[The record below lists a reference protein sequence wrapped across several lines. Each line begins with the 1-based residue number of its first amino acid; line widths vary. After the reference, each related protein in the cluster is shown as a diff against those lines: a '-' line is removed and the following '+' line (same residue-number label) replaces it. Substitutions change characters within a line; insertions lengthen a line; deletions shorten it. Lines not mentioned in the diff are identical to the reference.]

1 MWHKLFLEEILPQK
15 YEASLF
21 IFDQASPILSKK
33 FQEFVEYFFYLFYQH
48 LLQLYN
54 QFHSP
59 TKSFKQSLGPH
70 PPMQTT
76 IYRSHDSN
84 W

>member
-1 MWHKLFLEEILPQK
+1 MWMGHKLILEEILPQK
-15 YEASLF
+15 YEALQF
-21 IFDQASPILSKK
+21 ILS
-33 FQEFVEYFFYLFYQH
+33 YQH

-59 TKSFKQSLGPH
+59 TKSFKQSLGPLPH